1 MDTAGIPVFPKKIAG
16 GGEGDAWF
24 LQLWKLVPQ
33 PRKMNLLEVSCLAA
47 TANKSGAGGTFPT
60 TRAGGRALLE
70 AGAWGETEA
79 ETGSQEQD
87 T

>member
-1 MDTAGIPVFPKKIAG
+1 
-16 GGEGDAWF
+16 
-24 LQLWKLVPQ
+24 
-33 PRKMNLLEVSCLAA
+33 MNLLEVSCLAA

>member
-1 MDTAGIPVFPKKIAG
+1 M
-16 GGEGDAWF
+16 
-24 LQLWKLVPQ
+24 LVPQ